1 MPGRALAKKWPVG
14 AEGKLTDAR
23 PGVVR
28 APLGGSGQTLALTI
42 PTGDELHAHVAGYG
56 LRWPSGT
63 RRDLPAISTLVKVEI
78 AGRSCRCFEAT

>member
-1 MPGRALAKKWPVG
+1 MP
-14 AEGKLTDAR
+14 DA
-23 PGVVR
+23 PAGVVR

-42 PTGDELHAHVAGYG
+42 PTGDELHAHVAAYG

-78 AGRSCRCFEAT
+78 AARSCMCCEAP